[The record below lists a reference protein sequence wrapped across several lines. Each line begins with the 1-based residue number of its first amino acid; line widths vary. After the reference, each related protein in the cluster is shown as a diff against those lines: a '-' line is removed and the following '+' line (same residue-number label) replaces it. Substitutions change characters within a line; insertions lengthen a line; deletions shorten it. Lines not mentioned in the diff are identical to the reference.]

1 MTIRVLAIALA
12 VCAAGPLAAE
22 QIYKW
27 KDASGA
33 TVFSKTPP
41 PEGEESE
48 QLTLRQP
55 PPVPAPPEENAAGPA
70 AERAAACEA
79 ARQNLDTLR
88 DNPVVEVQQADGS
101 RRTLGTD
108 EREVMR
114 AAEEKRVEMFCGD
127 DAAEP

>member
-1 MTIRVLAIALA
+1 MTIRVLVLVMA

-41 PEGEESE
+41 PEGEQAE

-55 PPVPAPPEENAAGPA
+55 PPAPAPPEEDAAGPA
-70 AERAAACEA
+70 AERAAACTA
-79 ARQNLDTLR
+79 ARTNLETLR
-88 DNPVVEVQQADGS
+88 NNPVVEVQQEDGT
-101 RRTLGTD
+101 RRTLGTE

-114 AAEEKRVEMFCGD
+114 SAEEKRVEMFCD
-127 DAAEP
+127 DGAGEP